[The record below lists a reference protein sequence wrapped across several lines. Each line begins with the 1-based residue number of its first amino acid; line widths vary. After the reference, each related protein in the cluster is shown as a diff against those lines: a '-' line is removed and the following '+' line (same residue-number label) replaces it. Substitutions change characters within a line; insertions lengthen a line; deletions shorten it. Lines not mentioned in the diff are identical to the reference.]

1 MQVVNYSHATKIIRI
16 GPRRYTAFDNDK
28 VRKYVTVPCSGEL
41 DLGETMRC
49 GLKREDR
56 NIMLVLEVW
65 LEKGRL
71 RQAQA
76 C

>member
-1 MQVVNYSHATKIIRI
+1 
-16 GPRRYTAFDNDK
+16 
-28 VRKYVTVPCSGEL
+28 
-41 DLGETMRC
+41 MRC